1 MGEEKELNELLS
13 SAADEKAKEKASVR
27 LGEVHQLLLDIDA
40 ETGPTRAAELL
51 YGLGF
56 TSDDQVCTS
65 DCILSHIEK
74 YVSL

>member
-1 MGEEKELNELLS
+1 MGEERELNELLS

-56 TSDDQVCTS
+56 TSEDQVRPS
-65 DCILSHIEK
+65 LSLVE
-74 YVSL
+74 SS

>member
-56 TSDDQVCTS
+56 TSEDQVRPS
-65 DCILSHIEK
+65 LSLDK
-74 YVSL
+74 SS